1 MWVFDPSVLVRT
13 MSWERARR
21 LAVDGGRSTDEGNV
35 LEEAPDTHEKAS
47 TGVDEVRDHTDQVG
61 HGKVASDV
69 WWVEID
75 AADGEVGSGIGM
87 ARGNYRKMEVVD
99 MGHTEQEAV
108 AWDDDHERWNV
119 MVAHSSIH

>member
-1 MWVFDPSVLVRT
+1 
-13 MSWERARR
+13 MSWAHART
-21 LAVDGGRSTDEGNV
+21 LAVDGGHSVVDGNV
-35 LEEAPDTHEKAS
+35 LQEAPGTHEKAS
-47 TGVDEVRDHTDQVG
+47 TDVDEVHDHTDQGG
-61 HGKVASDV
+61 HEKAASDV

-75 AADGEVGSGIGM
+75 AADVEVGSGIGM

-99 MGHTEQEAV
+99 MDHTVQEAV

>member
-1 MWVFDPSVLVRT
+1 

-35 LEEAPDTHEKAS
+35 LEEAPDSHEKAS
-47 TGVDEVRDHTDQVG
+47 IGADEVRDRNDQVG
-61 HGKVASDV
+61 REKVALDV

-75 AADGEVGSGIGM
+75 AADEVVGSEIGM

-99 MGHTEQEAV
+99 MGHMEQEVV
-108 AWDDDHERWNV
+108 AWDDDHVRWNV
-119 MVAHSSIH
+119 MVVRSNIH

>member
-1 MWVFDPSVLVRT
+1 

-21 LAVDGGRSTDEGNV
+21 LAVDGGRSTDDGNV
-35 LEEAPDTHEKAS
+35 LEGGLDTHEKAS
-47 TGVDEVRDHTDQVG
+47 TGVDEVRDRTDQVG

-75 AADGEVGSGIGM
+75 AADEEVDSGIGM

-99 MGHTEQEAV
+99 MGHMEQEVV
-108 AWDDDHERWNV
+108 AWDDDHVRWNV
-119 MVAHSSIH
+119 MVVRCNIH